1 MAFNSNDLYTVSGGI
16 DIFNYWNPFV
26 TKHDSSSFYNWEQD
40 NLPSYDLEERTFYL
54 WERFG
59 YHLSAVP
66 SMALVVSS
74 SVPTHLGLSA
84 NVFTSVSA
92 AVEALPEII
101 RMPTLIEV
109 AVSGDMGELNL
120 NNIKCEEDGA
130 LEIINRGFAPML
142 EWVNVHSDFKTNTTV
157 RMDNDSDSIH
167 GIPNQL
173 SGAGPVNFLTNASAL
188 SVSAN
193 TADLFPANG
202 TAGFY
207 RNLSYAATLTSG
219 SLVPDKTGYGIVGGA
234 TAEIFRSSNIVYVS
248 PIVPASYTPN
258 HEYDDET
265 VLKDVSSSV
274 GDRSLPRGVTS
285 EQGQLFNGIITANKF
300 SKIKLQNCDG
310 PIYIRG
316 FIADGYND
324 TSDTFDTD
332 IGIGVYN
339 SNGVVIEDCGAMR
352 CTLAGYELVN
362 SKVELARRNL
372 SIRNYDTATRLIW
385 GTDGPSLYETY
396 GIKASNSEITYS
408 PSKGDASLSACKG
421 ICGGLASYFHTYGIH
436 LTNSTLKG
444 GDPVEAGTG
453 ALGLG
458 KLKYK
463 SFVEIGYN
471 NYGLYSVNSKYSMN
485 GYTDVY
491 NNEVNIKA
499 FGSDIR
505 TEYFNN
511 ENGAKEGI
519 DLTRSN
525 FIINKNYNQN
535 TLSTGAPLYATNET
549 VRNSYPVVHNKNGRH
564 LVLTDGSYYGP
575 DYPADFSG
583 IQGGGGSNFIY
594 RIYSKQVFN
603 DSFGTDHIGNHLP
616 SIQINNS
623 HAELT
628 CPSILTTGIGVNG
641 GSIKGA
647 AIQVNDGGV
656 CKLIGNAQDGM
667 MNAIVGPT
675 DFSVQQR
682 SAGIAALNG
691 SKVYIH
697 GPTEIIQYG
706 VDLLAE
712 NGSTIKACPVLDFTN
727 SHYDISG
734 WGTLAVDTIL
744 ELHSTRACAVANNN
758 SKLIFEDLGRF
769 ETHWPPSESDTADY
783 TVPTGVSA
791 ICARGGLQFFPNP
804 QLNSMAHS
812 NLVDNVNIRDWKLN
826 TTFGNMKSTEDLNL
840 SCYRILISD
849 AANEYAPSSGQYIR
863 DNLSRG
869 GVCVKATG
877 NSEVFVKNVH
887 FPTAYVNSDQSYF
900 DPSASVAGCNVL
912 FIWNIQDSSKL
923 NASYSTVSGV
933 YPSLN
938 GYTGPRSFYTASGTE
953 LGLGDDSSAV
963 GYTAFSGTP
972 DTRTLSVLDH
982 FGSGVDIA
990 STLTNLMP
998 NIQLARTGNA
1008 STYGEP
1014 SYKNRGPFR
1023 LFFSVHP
1030 GAKALSYATSDNGA
1044 VPEDTRPY
1052 QHLAQGYALSGAVSA
1067 DMEVSGIYP
1076 ELLTVLNDTSTFAT
1090 SGYYYPTDVV
1100 LDASD
1105 LPVFGMTVSGR
1116 GYATKGLM
1124 QPTNEVNVWLDES
1137 FADTFDNARHCS
1149 TDYSGR
1155 KRLVN
1160 IYKAKVTTNGEG
1172 FMPSSPSVS
1181 GYGMGFRS
1189 TNIFDLDRDL

>member
-74 SVPTHLGLSA
+74 SVPTHLVLSA

-142 EWVNVHSDFKTNTTV
+142 EWVNVNSDVKTNTTV
-157 RMDNDSDSIH
+157 LVEDSWDPNH

-207 RNLSYAATLTSG
+207 RNLSYAALSTSG
-219 SLVPDKTGYGIVGGA
+219 GVVPYKTGYGVVGGSKA
-234 TAEIFRSSNIVYVS
+234 GGQTFRSSNIVYVS
-248 PIVPASYTPN
+248 PLVPTSYAPT
-258 HEYDDET
+258 HQYDDET
-265 VLKDVSSSV
+265 ILSDVSSTA
-274 GDRSLPRGVTS
+274 GDRSRPG
-285 EQGQLFNGIITANKF
+285 QGQLVNGIITANKF

-339 SNGVVIEDCGAMR
+339 SAGVVLEDCGAMR
-352 CTLAGYELVN
+352 CTSAGYELVN

-372 SIRNYDTATRLIW
+372 SMRNYDTTNRFDW
-385 GTDGPSLYETY
+385 GLDGKQNITY
-396 GIKASNSEITYS
+396 GIKASNSELTYS
-408 PSKGDASLSACKG
+408 PSKGDSSLSAAKG
-421 ICGGLASYFHTYGIH
+421 ICGGLASYFNTYGIH

-444 GDPVEAGTG
+444 GDKMSG
-453 ALGLG
+453 AMALG

-463 SFVEIGYN
+463 TSVELGYN
-471 NYGLYSVNSKYSMN
+471 DVGLYATNSEYSLN
-485 GYTDVY
+485 GITDVY
-491 NNEVNIKA
+491 NNETNIKA
-499 FGSDIR
+499 IGSDIR
-505 TEYFNN
+505 TEVFNN
-511 ENGAKEGI
+511 EYGAKEGI
-519 DLTRSN
+519 VLENSK
-525 FIINKNYNQN
+525 FILNKNLSQQVGALGLSLYNVAN
-535 TLSTGAPLYATNET
+535 TVYG
-549 VRNSYPVVHNKNGRH
+549 SYPFVHNTNFRH
-564 LVLTDGSYYGP
+564 LVLTEGSYYGF
-575 DYPADFSG
+575 DFPADFSSLSFDKP
-583 IQGGGGSNFIY
+583 GGD
-594 RIYSKQVFN
+594 RIFSKNIFN
-603 DSFGTDHIGNHLP
+603 TSFGTDYAGTYVP

-623 HAELT
+623 YAVLSSPFIINDDSMT
-628 CPSILTTGIGVNG
+628 ASRA
-641 GSIKGA
+641 IKGT

-656 CKLIGNAQDGM
+656 CKLIGNGSDGCM
-667 MNAIVGPT
+667 TSIFGPT
-675 DFSVQQR
+675 SFSTQQKL
-682 SAGIAALNG
+682 AGVAALNG
-691 SKVYIH
+691 SKIYIH

-712 NGSTIKACPVLDFTN
+712 NNSIIKVCPILDNTN

-734 WGTLAVDTIL
+734 YGQLGTQTTL

-758 SKLIFEDLGRF
+758 SKLVFEDLGMF
-769 ETHWPPSESDTADY
+769 EYSWPSSESDTADY
-783 TVPTGVSA
+783 TVPQSVSGIIA
-791 ICARGGLQFFPNP
+791 SGSLQFYPNP

-812 NLVDNVNIRDWKLN
+812 DLIRNASIDLPTLN
-826 TTFGNMKSTEDLNL
+826 APFSGDDFKRKKDQSIGVFRLMCKEDYGLAD
-840 SCYRILISD
+840 R
-849 AANEYAPSSGQYIR
+849 AQYIR

-877 NSEVFVKNVH
+877 NSEVVVRNVH

-900 DPSASVAGCNVL
+900 DPSASIAGCNDL